1 MSRRSKARQVVLQML
16 YEDDVNPG
24 IDAHSVRQSIKEQL
38 KGDEVLT
45 DFAWTLF
52 AGVTE
57 RKESL
62 DEHLQAAAENW
73 SLSRMAPTDRN
84 ALRMGAF
91 EILHFDTPDRVAI
104 DESIE
109 LAKKF
114 GSKQSSQFVNGI
126 LDKLTSR

>member
-1 MSRRSKARQVVLQML
+1 ML
-16 YEDDVNPG
+16 YEADVNPG
-24 IDAHSVRQSIKEQL
+24 IAPFEVRESIDEQL
-38 KGDEVLT
+38 KDEVLG

-52 AGVTE
+52 SGVIDNKTQ
-57 RKESL
+57 L
-62 DEHLQAAAENW
+62 DQRLELAAQNW
-73 SLSRMAPTDRN
+73 SLSRMAPTDLN

-126 LDKLTSR
+126 LDKLVSK

>member
-1 MSRRSKARQVVLQML
+1 MSRRSKARRVVLQML
-16 YEDDVNPG
+16 YEADVNPG
-24 IDAHSVRQSIKEQL
+24 IQPEDVRESIAEQL
-38 KGDEVLT
+38 KDDTLT

-52 AGVTE
+52 SGVTDN
-57 RKESL
+57 KAQL
-62 DEHLQAAAENW
+62 DEQLEAAAENW
-73 SLSRMAPTDRN
+73 SLSRMAPTDLN
-84 ALRMGAF
+84 ALRVGAF

-126 LDKLTSR
+126 LDKLISK